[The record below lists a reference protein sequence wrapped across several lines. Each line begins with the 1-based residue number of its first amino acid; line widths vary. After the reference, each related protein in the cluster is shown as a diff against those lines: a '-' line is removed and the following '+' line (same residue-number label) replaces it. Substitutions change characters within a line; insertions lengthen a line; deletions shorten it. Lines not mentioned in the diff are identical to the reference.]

1 LRVNSNIPFAQHYLL
16 PIIPGFLEAY
26 PGITLDLVQTDL
38 PVDLIYERA
47 DVAIRTGH
55 LSDSALK
62 ARKLME
68 TPRHVVVSQSYL
80 DRFGRPRHPTDLER
94 HNCLN
99 FNIKRS
105 LDIWPFDGQK
115 HGEAERLDQAVKG
128 NLRVSD
134 GETMRRMAMDGV
146 GIARLSEFHIGADI
160 ASGALIPILED
171 FNPGDTEPVQAL
183 FVDHAHMANRI
194 RVFID
199 YVTAALSEAAQ

>member
-1 LRVNSNIPFAQHYLL
+1 
-16 PIIPGFLEAY
+16 
-26 PGITLDLVQTDL
+26 
-38 PVDLIYERA
+38 
-47 DVAIRTGH
+47 VA
-55 LSDSALK
+55 
-62 ARKLME
+62 
-68 TPRHVVVSQSYL
+68 SQSYL
-80 DRFGRPRHPTDLER
+80 DRFGQPKHPADLER

-105 LDIWPFDGQK
+105 LDIWPFDGQR
-115 HGEAERLDQAVKG
+115 HGETERLDQAVKG

-134 GETMRRMAMDGV
+134 GETMRRMALAGV

-160 ASGALIPILED
+160 AEGALIPILED

-199 YVTAALSEAAQ
+199 YVTAALSDEVH